1 MFSQFRKLPFEFA
14 AGRNNIRVRL
24 SLKTHQFKTGKEGI
38 TSLLLRKFMRDPDT
52 SFFLAY
58 HPPPSAVLSDFITH
72 GFGFTAGS
80 YKWPQVVT
88 VANVPLHHSPRT
100 SILTVTGVLPP
111 RGRPCLPA
119 LSVDLPPWGRPCL
132 PASSADG
139 RWCVTLRSDGPD
151 VRLCLWP

>member
-1 MFSQFRKLPFEFA
+1 MFSQFRKLLFKFA

-38 TSLLLRKFMRDPDT
+38 TNLLLRKFMRDPDT

-88 VANVPLHHSPRT
+88 VADVPLHHSPRT
-100 SILTVTGVLPP
+100 LILTVTGVLPP
-111 RGRPCLPA
+111 
-119 LSVDLPPWGRPCL
+119 WGRLCL

-139 RWCVTLRSDGPD
+139 RWCVTLHSDGPD
-151 VRLCLWP
+151 VRPCLWP